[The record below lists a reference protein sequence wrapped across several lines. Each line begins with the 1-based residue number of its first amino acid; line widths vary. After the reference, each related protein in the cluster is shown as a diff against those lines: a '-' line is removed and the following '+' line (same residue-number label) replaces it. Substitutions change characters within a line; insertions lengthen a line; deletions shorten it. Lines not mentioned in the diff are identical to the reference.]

1 MKFLKPL
8 RSEKNF
14 GVGVQGLLLPPYFS
28 SEHQKTSV
36 ANVLITLCVMIKEL
50 LFYRGFST
58 KTKKCVIVSQLWLLI
73 LSNTSRRLNVNRD
86 S

>member
-58 KTKKCVIVSQLWLLI
+58 KTKKCVIASQLWLLK
-73 LSNTSRRLNVNRD
+73 LNNTFTAP
-86 S
+86 